1 MLGLADWDREELLQV
16 LDTAASLK
24 EVLRRDIKKVPALR
38 GRAVLLLFFEPST
51 RTRHSF
57 ELACKYMSA
66 EVASLAA
73 ATSSVAKGE
82 SLRDTAVTCERLG
95 ADAIVVRH
103 RAAGAPALLARHV
116 TASVINAGDGMH
128 EHPTQGLLDLLTIRE
143 RKGGWAGLRVAV
155 VGDILHSR
163 VARSDLWGLLT
174 LGARVVLCGPPTL
187 LPPGLRHPGRAAGD
201 GQGAVAGG
209 PRPSMRSGDGF
220 PAAGSAADS
229 GPADPAGC
237 AAGSAADSP
246 PGAWPPGVTVT
257 ADVEEALD
265 GADVVIA
272 LRLQAER
279 QEEAL
284 LPSVEE
290 YARRWGIT
298 RGRLSLA
305 RPDVLLMH
313 PGPVHRG
320 VEVADELVD
329 GASSAIAEQVTNGVA
344 VRMAL
349 LYLLLGGGGDV

>member
-1 MLGLADWDREELLQV
+1 MVRQRRHVLGLADWGREELLQV

-24 EVLRRDIKKVPALR
+24 DVLRRDIKKVPVLR
-38 GRAVLLLFFEPST
+38 GRAVLLLFLEPST

-66 EVASLAA
+66 EVASVAA

-95 ADAIVVRH
+95 ADAIVLRH
-103 RAAGAPALLARHV
+103 RAAGAPALLARYV
-116 TASVINAGDGMH
+116 SASVINAGDGMH
-128 EHPTQGLLDLLTIRE
+128 EHPTQGLLDLFTIRE
-143 RKGGWAGLRVAV
+143 RKGGWEGLRVAV

-163 VARSDLWGLLT
+163 VARSDVWGLLT
-174 LGARVVLCGPPTL
+174 LGARVVLCGPATL
-187 LPPGLRHPGRAAGD
+187 LPPGLRRPDRPGATGD
-201 GQGAVAGG
+201 G
-209 PRPSMRSGDGF
+209 
-220 PAAGSAADS
+220 
-229 GPADPAGC
+229 
-237 AAGSAADSP
+237 
-246 PGAWPPGVTVT
+246 WPPGVAVT
-257 ADVEEALD
+257 TDPEEALE
-265 GADVVIA
+265 GADVVIT

-279 QEEAL
+279 QEEGL

-290 YARRWGIT
+290 YARRWGLT
-298 RGRLSLA
+298 RRRLSLA
-305 RPDVLLMH
+305 RPDVLLLH

-320 VEVADELVD
+320 VEVADDLVD